1 MKPSPFLTSASR
13 PRSKRALL
21 CGAVALLV
29 LACVFAS
36 HHTTTTTSA
45 QQKTKGDAAPAATG
59 SMSPASASRPLLT
72 RTTTRHELRRFNY
85 GSTLTV
91 YGAPQGS
98 ITIEAWPQ
106 SNIDIT
112 ADIELRADTEEELTQ
127 LAAVNGFLID
137 DDSNHL
143 TIVTTGTHDRK
154 FMKRAARNFPKKLFA
169 MPWKIDYRIRVP
181 ASTDLE
187 IYAGRGSFSLSGV
200 EGAMRLNGGASDAAL
215 TLTGGSVEATF
226 ERGTIMLRLAG
237 RSWRGRGANIRLAT
251 GDLNVEL
258 PANFNADIDAS
269 VLRTGR
275 IDNTSPGLA
284 PRERTTQTERSQ
296 YLRAGAGGP
305 VLSFVVG
312 DGTIRLKP
320 EHAKP

>member
-1 MKPSPFLTSASR
+1 MNRLPNSASV
-13 PRSKRALL
+13 PCCRSKHVLRFGVAALL
-21 CGAVALLV
+21 L
-29 LACVFAS
+29 CVFAS
-36 HHTTTTTSA
+36 HRPTASA
-45 QQKTKGDAAPAATG
+45 QQKKKDET
-59 SMSPASASRPLLT
+59 PASASRVRPPASTSLTPLPALT
-72 RTTTRHELRRFNY
+72 RTTTHHELRRFNY

-127 LAAVNGFLID
+127 LAAINGFLID
-137 DDSNHL
+137 DDANHL
-143 TIVTTGTHDRK
+143 TLVTTGTHDRA
-154 FMKRAARNFPKKLFA
+154 FMKRAARNFPKKLLT

-187 IYAGRGSFSLSGV
+187 IYVGRGAFNLSGV
-200 EGAMRLNGGASDAAL
+200 EGAMRLNGGESDAAL
-215 TLTGGSVEATF
+215 TLTGGSIEAVF
-226 ERGTIMLRLAG
+226 ERGAITLRLAG
-237 RSWRGRGANIRLAT
+237 RSWRGRGANIRLAS

-275 IDNTSPGLA
+275 IDNAGLA
-284 PRERTTQTERSQ
+284 PRERTAQTERAQ
-296 YLRAGAGGP
+296 HFRVGAGGP
-305 VLSFVVG
+305 VFSLVVG

-320 EHAKP
+320 EHPKP